1 MSSPKDENRTTD
13 KIEVS
18 FDETKKV
25 LNLSKAQL
33 KALGLQ
39 YKAPQTEAQMNRNKV
54 LSEMSKARHEK
65 QRKEKEDYE
74 RAQIEALQKKIAVE
88 PKPKQ
93 KYNKKMVEIPLN
105 SSESESESEVNE
117 DIVAVKTA
125 PQHRWG
131 DDFEEYL
138 RFKQAKI
145 KAKKIKAKNVTTKSR
160 KVVES
165 KSESSSDDEMI
176 QKKTKKATKIIETV
190 NKLDSAINKMSV
202 GNPYL
207 DLFNKTKK

>member
-1 MSSPKDENRTTD
+1 MYLNKYFLCYVIMSSKKSIEISPTQYKEYMKLKTAHD
-13 KIEVS
+13 KYLVAIKVHN
-18 FDETKKV
+18 KK
-25 LNLSKAQL
+25 NLSKTFHCDICDQDYKLLSKSNHL
-33 KALGLQ
+33 K
-39 YKAPQTEAQMNRNKV
+39 
-54 LSEMSKARHEK
+54 SKIH
-65 QRKEKEDYE
+65 
-74 RAQIEALQKKIAVE
+74 
-88 PKPKQ
+88 
-93 KYNKKMVEIPLN
+93 NKKASRN
-105 SSESESESEVNE
+105 SSDTDTDD
-117 DIVAVKTA
+117 DIDAVKTA

>member
-33 KALGLQ
+33 KSLGLQ

-105 SSESESESEVNE
+105 SSESESEVDE
-117 DIVAVKTA
+117 DI
-125 PQHRWG
+125 
-131 DDFEEYL
+131 EEYL

>member
-1 MSSPKDENRTTD
+1 MSTPKDENRTTD

-39 YKAPQTEAQMNRNKV
+39 YKAPQTEAQIKRNKV

-105 SSESESESEVNE
+105 SSESESEVNE
-117 DIVAVKTA
+117 DI
-125 PQHRWG
+125 
-131 DDFEEYL
+131 EEYL

>member
-105 SSESESESEVNE
+105 SSESESD
-117 DIVAVKTA
+117 DI
-125 PQHRWG
+125 
-131 DDFEEYL
+131 EEYL

-160 KVVES
+160 KDVES

-176 QKKTKKATKIIETV
+176 QKKEGHQ
-190 NKLDSAINKMSV
+190 NN
-202 GNPYL
+202 
-207 DLFNKTKK
+207 

>member
-39 YKAPQTEAQMNRNKV
+39 YKAPQTEAQMKRNKV

-93 KYNKKMVEIPLN
+93 KYNKKMIKIPLN

-117 DIVAVKTA
+117 
-125 PQHRWG
+125 
-131 DDFEEYL
+131 DFEEYL

-145 KAKKIKAKNVTTKSR
+145 KAKKIKKQTTKSR
-160 KVVES
+160 KEVES

>member
-1 MSSPKDENRTTD
+1 MSNPKDENRTTD

-39 YKAPQTEAQMNRNKV
+39 YKAPQTEAQMKRNKV

-105 SSESESESEVNE
+105 SSESESEVNE
-117 DIVAVKTA
+117 
-125 PQHRWG
+125 
-131 DDFEEYL
+131 DFEEYL

-145 KAKKIKAKNVTTKSR
+145 KAKKIKAKNLTTKSN
-160 KVVES
+160 KDV
-165 KSESSSDDEMI
+165 KTDSSSDDEMI

-207 DLFNKTKK
+207 DLLNKIKK

>member
-105 SSESESESEVNE
+105 SSESESEVNE
-117 DIVAVKTA
+117 DDIDAVLTVPK
-125 PQHRWG
+125 HRWS
-131 DDFEEYL
+131 DDFKEYL

-160 KVVES
+160 KDVES
-165 KSESSSDDEMI
+165 KSETSSDDEMI

>member
-105 SSESESESEVNE
+105 SSESESEVNE
-117 DIVAVKTA
+117 
-125 PQHRWG
+125 
-131 DDFEEYL
+131 DFEEYL

-160 KVVES
+160 KEVES